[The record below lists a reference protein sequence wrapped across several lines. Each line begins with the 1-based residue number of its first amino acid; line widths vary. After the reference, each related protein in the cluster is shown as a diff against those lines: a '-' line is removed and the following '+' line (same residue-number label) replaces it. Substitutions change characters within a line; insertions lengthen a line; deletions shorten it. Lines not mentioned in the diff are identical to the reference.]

1 MKSDLIAAIPSRQ
14 SERARFEA
22 EAPKAFQE
30 MVLGNDFP
38 CVGAKAAF
46 HSSSFTLRCYP
57 EIASAAATSQ
67 LSPALLDFAETQRAS
82 ASEYATFIA
91 IFEGPRPVDET
102 EFERLLWAQLRALHH
117 EDARQFDWDSSVRSD
132 PSDPHFSFSFG
143 GQALY
148 VIGMHSNSSRT
159 ARRFPWPTLIF
170 NPHEQFER
178 LRADGKW
185 KRMQE
190 TIRRRD
196 VELEGSINPMLS
208 DFGER
213 SEARQYSGRAVEEN
227 WQAPFSA
234 EPGKC
239 PFAH

>member
-1 MKSDLIAAIPSRQ
+1 MKSSTIADERIRQ
-14 SERARFEA
+14 PEWARFEA
-22 EAPKAFQE
+22 EAPKAFHD
-30 MVLGNDFP
+30 MVLANDYP
-38 CVGAKAAF
+38 CLGAKAAL
-46 HSSSFTLRCYP
+46 HSSSFTVRCYP
-57 EIASAAATSQ
+57 EIGSAAATSQ
-67 LSPALLDFAETQRAS
+67 LSPALLNFTETQRAS

-117 EDARQFDWDSSVRSD
+117 EDARHFDWDANVRSD

-143 GQALY
+143 GRALY

-159 ARRFPWPTLIF
+159 ARRFPWPALIF

-190 TIRRRD
+190 TIRKRD
-196 VELEGSINPMLS
+196 LELEGSINPMLS

-213 SEARQYSGRAVEEN
+213 SEARQYSGRPVEED
-227 WQAPFSA
+227 WQAPFPKPA
-234 EPGKC
+234 GKC